1 MRKFFEVLLSI
12 LLLLAPRLL
21 RGAEKDY
28 SDYHAVPQIR
38 TYQGLQSRMP
48 SSTTSS
54 SIRACSYYGENYRV
68 YDIARLE
75 MHSSTCQQGQ
85 SIDRSLP
92 DRPEEEVY
100 RVGEPFDVPKRN

>member
-1 MRKFFEVLLSI
+1 MRKFLEVLLSI
-12 LLLLAPRLL
+12 LMILAPRLL
-21 RGAEKDY
+21 RGAEKSDY

-48 SSTTSS
+48 SSSSS
-54 SIRACSYYGENYRV
+54 SIRACTYYGENYRV
-68 YDIARLE
+68 YDITRLE

-85 SIDRSLP
+85 SVDRTLP